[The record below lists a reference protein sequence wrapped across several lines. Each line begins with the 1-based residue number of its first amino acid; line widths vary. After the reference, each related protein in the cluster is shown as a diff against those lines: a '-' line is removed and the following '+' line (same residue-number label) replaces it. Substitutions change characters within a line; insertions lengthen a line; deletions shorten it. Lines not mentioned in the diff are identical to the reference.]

1 MQLNYKVH
9 GEGFPFVILHGL
21 FGNLDNWSTIARK
34 WAEDFKVILVDLR
47 NHGRSPHA
55 DEMTYP
61 LMAEDLAAF
70 LEEQGIDRCH
80 LLGHSMG
87 GKVAMQC
94 ALDYPTLVEKLV
106 VVDMAPRRYGRGHDD
121 VFAAL
126 KALDPKDIDDRRHAD
141 ELMAPYMKD
150 EGVRMFL
157 LKNLARDSKDGF
169 RWRMNLEVLDRD
181 YENLIAPIGTAG
193 QTFPGPALFVRGG
206 KSGYVEDDDMDVIE
220 HHFPQA
226 KLVTI
231 ADAGHWVHA
240 EQPEKLYTDVKTFL
254 DQPAERVHG
263 AVPDMGE

>member
-1 MQLNYKVH
+1 MKLNFKST
-9 GEGFPFVILHGL
+9 GEGFPLVILHGL

-34 WAEDFKVILVDLR
+34 WAEDFQVILVDLR

-61 LMAEDLAAF
+61 LMAEDVAAF
-70 LEEQGIDRCH
+70 LEAQGVDRCH

-87 GKVAMQC
+87 GKVAMQT
-94 ALDYPTLVEKLV
+94 ALSYPTLVEKLI

-141 ELMAPYMKD
+141 ELMAPHMED

-157 LKNLARDSKDGF
+157 LKNLARDSKQGF

-181 YENLIAPIGTAG
+181 YENLIAPVGTLG
-193 QTFPGPALFVRGG
+193 QEFPRPALFVRGG
-206 KSGYVEDDDMDVIE
+206 KSGYVKDEDIE
-220 HHFPQA
+220 GIRYLFPKA
-226 KLVTI
+226 KIETV
-231 ADAGHWVHA
+231 ARAGHWVHA
-240 EQPEKLYTDVKTFL
+240 EAPEELYQVILTFL
-254 DQPAERVHG
+254 G
-263 AVPDMGE
+263 NG